1 MRPSVPRAFS
11 WLSPTSNVPHSVWND
26 PGGFRT
32 HDLRIKSPLLYQLS
46 YRVLSAYKIHRKSIR
61 PVASLVAAKRSNAGP
76 ATRHSGAALKDHKYA
91 LTQPWRTR
99 RAETDRDTSP
109 LGKEFVSRVT
119 RVTGANMPFTF
130 SKVNAVIRAVRM
142 SRQREVAA
150 ARMAALE
157 ESNHLLQTQARQLE
171 HQTREARELAHELA
185 LTNEELRSAMS
196 EARKAWQAADAAN
209 RSKAEFL
216 AVMSHELRTPLNSIG
231 GYVDLLEMELR
242 GPLTDSQK
250 SDLQR
255 IKRGQQLLLRI
266 INDIL
271 NFTRLEATEVKY
283 DIIDVPLR
291 ALLTDLDAVVSS
303 LATAKALHYD
313 CAVPPGG
320 VFTRTD
326 PDKLRQILI
335 NLLSNAVKFTPAGG
349 RIKVSCATQEKTVSI
364 SVEDNGP
371 GIPAEKL
378 EAVFEPFVQLDRGL
392 TRTTEGTG
400 LGLAISRGLARGMGA
415 EITLKSQLG
424 KGSVF
429 TLVLP
434 LVRTRMTPSGS
445 IRAVHSS

>member
-1 MRPSVPRAFS
+1 
-11 WLSPTSNVPHSVWND
+11 
-26 PGGFRT
+26 
-32 HDLRIKSPLLYQLS
+32 
-46 YRVLSAYKIHRKSIR
+46 
-61 PVASLVAAKRSNAGP
+61 
-76 ATRHSGAALKDHKYA
+76 
-91 LTQPWRTR
+91 
-99 RAETDRDTSP
+99 
-109 LGKEFVSRVT
+109 
-119 RVTGANMPFTF
+119 MPFTF
-130 SKVNAVIRAVRM
+130 SKVNAVIRAVRL

-157 ESNHLLQTQARQLE
+157 ESNYLLQTQARQLE
-171 HQTREARELAHELA
+171 DQTREARELAHELA

-231 GYVDLLEMELR
+231 GYVELLEMELR
-242 GPLTDSQK
+242 GPLNESQR

-255 IKRGQQLLLRI
+255 IKRGQEHLLHI

-283 DIIDVPLR
+283 DVIEVPVR

-303 LATAKALHYD
+303 LARAKSLEYKCD
-313 CAVPPGG
+313 VPPGG

-326 PDKLRQILI
+326 PDKLRQIMI

-349 RIKVSCATQEKTVSI
+349 CIKVACSTQEKTISI

-371 GIPAEKL
+371 GIPADKL

-415 EITLKSQLG
+415 EITLRSQLG

-434 LVRTRMTPSGS
+434 LVRTRLTPTGGVKA
-445 IRAVHSS
+445 IHSY

>member
-1 MRPSVPRAFS
+1 M
-11 WLSPTSNVPHSVWND
+11 T
-26 PGGFRT
+26 
-32 HDLRIKSPLLYQLS
+32 
-46 YRVLSAYKIHRKSIR
+46 
-61 PVASLVAAKRSNAGP
+61 
-76 ATRHSGAALKDHKYA
+76 
-91 LTQPWRTR
+91 
-99 RAETDRDTSP
+99 
-109 LGKEFVSRVT
+109 
-119 RVTGANMPFTF
+119 
-130 SKVNAVIRAVRM
+130 
-142 SRQREVAA
+142 
-150 ARMAALE
+150 ALE
-157 ESNHLLQTQARQLE
+157 ESNHLLQEQARQLE

-255 IKRGQQLLLRI
+255 IKRGQEHLLRI

-283 DIIDVPLR
+283 ELIDVPVR
-291 ALLTDLDAVVSS
+291 ALLADLDAVVSS
-303 LATAKALHYD
+303 LAAAKELEYACDMPSH
-313 CAVPPGG
+313 G

-335 NLLSNAVKFTPAGG
+335 NLLSNAVKFTPPGG
-349 RIKVSCATQEKTVSI
+349 RIKISCAADDSTVSL

-371 GIPAEKL
+371 GIPADKID
-378 EAVFEPFVQLDRGL
+378 AVFEPFVQLDRGL

-415 EITLKSQLG
+415 EITLKTEVG
-424 KGSVF
+424 KGSTF

-434 LVRTRMTPSGS
+434 LVR
-445 IRAVHSS
+445 IRATPPGGVKAVRPY

>member
-1 MRPSVPRAFS
+1 
-11 WLSPTSNVPHSVWND
+11 
-26 PGGFRT
+26 
-32 HDLRIKSPLLYQLS
+32 
-46 YRVLSAYKIHRKSIR
+46 
-61 PVASLVAAKRSNAGP
+61 
-76 ATRHSGAALKDHKYA
+76 
-91 LTQPWRTR
+91 
-99 RAETDRDTSP
+99 
-109 LGKEFVSRVT
+109 
-119 RVTGANMPFTF
+119 
-130 SKVNAVIRAVRM
+130 
-142 SRQREVAA
+142 
-150 ARMAALE
+150 MAALE
-157 ESNHLLQTQARQLE
+157 ESNHLLQAQARQLE
-171 HQTREARELAHELA
+171 HQTKEARELAHELA

-196 EARKAWQAADAAN
+196 EARNAWQAADAAN

-255 IKRGQQLLLRI
+255 IKRGQEHLLRLI
-266 INDIL
+266 SDIL

-283 DIIDVPLR
+283 EIIDVPLR
-291 ALLTDLDAVVSS
+291 ALLADLDAVVSS
-303 LATAKALHYD
+303 LATAKALEYHCD
-313 CAVPPGG
+313 VPPGG

-371 GIPAEKL
+371 GIPVDKL

-400 LGLAISRGLARGMGA
+400 LGLPISRGLARGMGA
-415 EITLKSQLG
+415 EITLQSQLG

-429 TLVLP
+429 TLLLP
-434 LVRTRMTPSGS
+434 LVRTRMTPSGG